1 MIAYN
6 PDGALALL
14 PNLLLP
20 FFRTAAAA
28 DPPRPNA
35 PDAPD
40 AQQTPGVSTSG
51 RGTSPVAPPSSGP
64 ASNPE
69 PSSVATTDRGTNP
82 ASPFASCAP
91 TNAEPFHTAIP
102 NRLSGSKTPTA
113 LLTSEVQSISLDVSS
128 PPAPEQRIAEKSNLS
143 SIAQS

>member
-14 PNLLLP
+14 PNLLLS
-20 FFRTAAAA
+20 FIRTAAAAAA
-28 DPPRPNA
+28 DPPRSNA

-40 AQQTPGVSTSG
+40 AQQTSGVSTSG
-51 RGTSPVAPPSSGP
+51 RGTNPVAPPSSDP

-102 NRLSGSKTPTA
+102 DRPSGSKTPTA

-128 PPAPEQRIAEKSNLS
+128 PPAPEQDRSLLN
-143 SIAQS
+143 